1 MFGQQVETVG
11 YVARLWEKVEPEL
24 KDELDTVSIETFTYH
39 FDFHCIQKVP
49 PNIVQNIVLEI

>member
-39 FDFHCIQKVP
+39 LDFHCIQKVT